1 MSKRAARAPH
11 RHSPRSERPALATA
25 AFDVAVV
32 GTGPAGCVTA
42 IQLARAGVRVALI
55 DKATL
60 PRYKTCGGGVVGRAR
75 RLLPVDIAPVVVR
88 ECRHAEINVL
98 DEHLHF
104 VCERERPI
112 VSMTMRGELDH
123 FLARAAADAGATLLA
138 PLEIRGYR
146 ADQTCVLETNGGD
159 LTATLVVAADG
170 ATGMVS
176 RAAGWRARNASIP
189 ALEYEVPVDAA
200 TLQRFALTARFDF
213 GVIPHGY
220 AWVFPKQ
227 SHLSVGVLSTRR
239 GHVGLKAYL
248 DQYLAQR
255 GVVAAGEVA
264 RHGYVIPA
272 RPVTRTFVRNRTL
285 LVGDAAGLVEPVA
298 AEGISFAVLSG
309 RLAADA
315 IVEGGL
321 DESRVRD
328 LYHASLRANILSEL
342 RAARLLAWVLY
353 DVRWLNR
360 RLFRLNGRLLA
371 EGVTDVY
378 MGERT
383 YRGALSRPLNYLR
396 LLSRRG
402 R

>member
-1 MSKRAARAPH
+1 MSRRAARVRR
-11 RHSPRSERPALATA
+11 RHSPLQDQRALTAA

-42 IQLARAGVRVALI
+42 IQLARSGVRVALV

-98 DEHLHF
+98 DQGLGF

-112 VSMTMRGELDH
+112 VSMTMRSELDH
-123 FLARAAADAGATLLA
+123 FLARAAVEAGATLLA
-138 PLEIRGYR
+138 PVEIRGFR
-146 ADQTCVLETNGGD
+146 TGTTCVLETAGGS
-159 LTATLVVAADG
+159 LMASLVVAADG
-170 ATGMVS
+170 ATGFIS
-176 RAAGWRARNASIP
+176 RAAGWPPGHASIP
-189 ALEYEVPVDAA
+189 ALECEIPVDAA
-200 TLQRFALTARFDF
+200 TFERFAGTARFDF

-220 AWVFPKQ
+220 AWVFPKEA
-227 SHLSVGVLSTRR
+227 HLSVGVLSTRR
-239 GHVGLKAYL
+239 GSVGLKAYL
-248 DQYLAQR
+248 ARYLAQR
-255 GVVAAGEVA
+255 GIATAGEA
-264 RHGYVIPA
+264 APHGYVIPM
-272 RPVTRTFVRNRTL
+272 RPVARTFVRNRTL

-315 IVEGGL
+315 IVQGGL

-328 LYHASLRANILSEL
+328 LYHASLRSHILAEL
-342 RAARLLAWVLY
+342 RAARLLARVLY
-353 DVRWLNR
+353 DWTYLRRWA
-360 RLFRLNGRLLA
+360 FRINGRLLA

-383 YRGALSRPLNYLR
+383 YRASLSRPLNYLR
-396 LLSRRG
+396 LLHLR
-402 R
+402 

>member
-1 MSKRAARAPH
+1 MSRRAARAPQ
-11 RHSPRSERPALATA
+11 RHSPHQERPALTAA

-42 IQLARAGVRVALI
+42 IQLARSGVRVALV

-98 DEHLHF
+98 DQDLGF
-104 VCERERPI
+104 VCERDRPI
-112 VSMTMRGELDH
+112 VSMTMRSELDY
-123 FLARAAADAGATLLA
+123 FLARAAAEAGATVLA
-138 PLEIRGYR
+138 PTEIRGFR
-146 ADQTCVLETNGGD
+146 PGKACVLETADGS
-159 LTATLVVAADG
+159 LTASLVVAADG
-170 ATGMVS
+170 ATSFVS
-176 RAAGWRARNASIP
+176 RAAGWPARHDSIP
-189 ALEYEVPVDAA
+189 ALECEIPVDPA
-200 TLQRFALTARFDF
+200 TFQRFARTARFDF

-220 AWVFPKQ
+220 AWVFPKEA
-227 SHLSVGVLSTRR
+227 HLSVGVLSTRR
-239 GHVGLKAYL
+239 GPVGLKVYL
-248 DQYLAQR
+248 ERYLAQR
-255 GVVAAGEVA
+255 GIAPAGDVA
-264 RHGYVIPA
+264 RHGYVIPV

-315 IVEGGL
+315 IVQGGL

-328 LYHASLRANILSEL
+328 LYHASLRSDILAEL
-342 RAARLLAWVLY
+342 RAARLLARVLY
-353 DVRWLNR
+353 DWTPLRRWA
-360 RLFRLNGRLLA
+360 FRINGRLLA

-383 YRGALSRPLNYLR
+383 YRGSLSRPLNYLR
-396 LLSRRG
+396 LLSRR
-402 R
+402 